1 MCENTM
7 VSGISTP
14 LLCAQLLS
22 RVRLFVIPW
31 IAALQAPL
39 SMAFS
44 RQEYQ
49 FSPVQSLSRV
59 RLFLTPWVAAGQ
71 ASLSIINCWSLLKL
85 TSIKS
90 VMPSNHL
97 ILCRPLLL
105 LPSILR
111 SIRGFSNELVL
122 RIRWPKYWSFSF
134 SNSPSNGYSGLFF
147 FRMDWLDLLA
157 WVAIPFPRGSSWPR
171 DWTLIS
177 WIAGRFFTVWATREA
192 PTQPKGEHFVYLI
205 VVYLK
210 RFSFLLL
217 VCSSFTNFN
226 CDR

>member
-1 MCENTM
+1 MCYN
-7 VSGISTP
+7 
-14 LLCAQLLS
+14 
-22 RVRLFVIPW
+22 LFIHSSVDGHLGCFHVLPNVKIVAVN
-31 IAALQAPL
+31 I
-39 SMAFS
+39 
-44 RQEYQ
+44 Q
-49 FSPVQSLSRV
+49 FSSVAQSSPILRDPMDCSM
-59 RLFLTPWVAAGQ
+59 LGFLVHHQ
-71 ASLSIINCWSLLKL
+71 LWSLLKL
-85 TSIKS
+85 MSIES
-90 VMPSNHL
+90 AMPYNHL

-134 SNSPSNGYSGLFF
+134 SISPSNGYSGLIF

-192 PTQPKGEHFVYLI
+192 PTQPKGEHFMYLI
-205 VVYLK
+205 VVYLN